1 MTRWRIGMLGAP
13 DLSRRELLGGLAA
26 GAGALA
32 LGCSSRRGNRGP
44 SRDADGALAAGTPA
58 RSDAG
63 LAPAFSLAD
72 LSPIAPVTGPATGY
86 LGDSFTRPH
95 EALWAQADFIRHH
108 GGVPAPRERAAVVIV
123 GGGLSGL
130 ASAYQ
135 LAAHR
140 PIVLEQ
146 APRFGG
152 NARGER
158 WNGIA
163 YALGAAYLVK
173 PEPDS
178 ALQRAFYGP
187 LGVDREWREAP
198 EDPVALGGRLLDG
211 FWNGA
216 SDPRHPAQFRR
227 AAAYLRHVLAEAYP
241 DLPSEPDGALDARQL
256 AALDGV
262 SLRQHLEQRLGR
274 LHPHLDTL
282 LEHYCWSSFG
292 GAMAELSAASG
303 LNFLA
308 AEFAG
313 ICALP
318 GGNARIA
325 ERLLGEL
332 ATALPPEALRPATLV
347 VRVAPAPD
355 GASVWVTAADPRG
368 TLYTIA
374 ARAVVLAAPKFVCK
388 KLLPGAPADQ
398 LAAMARLRYRAYV
411 VANLLLDAP
420 APARALDLYLLGDG
434 RTGRDIRAAS
444 EAQGVTDVIAGHWA
458 QGGHPTSSVLTLY
471 RAYPW
476 DGARPLLYDERTL
489 PELRDQLSAQL
500 PAILALFGLT
510 PDHLRELRVARWG
523 HALPLAETGHLAAGV
538 WARARSPIAERIFF
552 VEQDNWPAP
561 ALETAL
567 TEALRSAPAVEAA
580 LG

>member
-1 MTRWRIGMLGAP
+1 MTRWRIGMLAGH
-13 DLSRRELLGGLAA
+13 DLSRRDLLGGLA
-26 GAGALA
+26 AGALA
-32 LGCSSRRGNRGP
+32 LGCSSRRDGR
-44 SRDADGALAAGTPA
+44 SHTRDGALAPRAPGSPDASLPA
-58 RSDAG
+58 T
-63 LAPAFSLAD
+63 FSLAD
-72 LSPIAPVTGPATGY
+72 SSPIAAVTGPATGY

-130 ASAYQ
+130 ASAHQ

-140 PIVLEQ
+140 PLVLEQ

-158 WNGIA
+158 WNGIT

-173 PEPDS
+173 PDPES
-178 ALQRAFYGP
+178 ALQRTFYGP

-198 EDPVALGGRLLDG
+198 EDPVALGARVLDG
-211 FWNGA
+211 FWDGA

-227 AAAYLRHVLAEAYP
+227 AAAYLRHVLADAYP
-241 DLPSEPDGALDARQL
+241 DLPSEPDGALDATEL
-256 AALDGV
+256 AALDRV
-262 SLRQHLEQRLGR
+262 SLRQHLERQLGR

-325 ERLLGEL
+325 ERLLAEL
-332 ATALPPEALRPATLV
+332 ARTLPPDALRPATLV
-347 VRVAPAPD
+347 VRVAPAPAPD
-355 GASVWVTAADPRG
+355 GDSVWVTAADPHG
-368 TLYTIA
+368 ALYTIA
-374 ARAVVLAAPKFVCK
+374 ARAVVLAAPKFVCR
-388 KLLPGAPADQ
+388 KLLPSAPADQ

-420 APARALDLYLLGDG
+420 APARALDLYLLGEG
-434 RTGRDIRAAS
+434 STSRDIRAAS
-444 EAQGVTDVIAGHWA
+444 DAQGITDVITGHWA

-476 DGARPLLYDERTL
+476 DGARPLLYDDRTL
-489 PELRDQLSAQL
+489 PALRDQLSAQL
-500 PAILALFGLT
+500 PGILTLFGLT
-510 PDHLRELRVARWG
+510 PDHVRELRVARWG
-523 HALPLAETGHLAAGV
+523 HALPLAETGHLASGV
-538 WARARSPIAERIFF
+538 WARARSPIAGRIFF
-552 VEQDNWPAP
+552 AEQDNWPAP
-561 ALETAL
+561 AIETAL
-567 TEALRSAPAVEAA
+567 TEALRTAPAVTAV

>member
-1 MTRWRIGMLGAP
+1 MTRWRIGMLHAH
-13 DLSRRELLGGLAA
+13 DLSRRDLLGGLAA
-26 GAGALA
+26 GALA
-32 LGCSSRRGNRGP
+32 LGCSTRRSRTATHAG
-44 SRDADGALAAGTPA
+44 RDATVAAP
-58 RSDAG
+58 DA
-63 LAPAFSLAD
+63 AAADASFSLAD
-72 LSPIAPVTGPATGY
+72 ASPIAPVTGPATGY
-86 LGDSFTRPH
+86 LGDSLTRPH

-123 GGGLSGL
+123 GGGLAGL

-158 WNGIA
+158 WNGIT

-173 PEPDS
+173 PDPAS

-211 FWNGA
+211 FWSGA
-216 SDPRHPAQFRR
+216 TDPRHPAQFRR
-227 AAAYLRHVLAEAYP
+227 AAAYLRHVLADAYP
-241 DLPSEPDGALDARQL
+241 DLPSEPDGALDDRQL

-262 SLRQHLEQRLGR
+262 SLRQHLEHQLGR

-325 ERLLGEL
+325 ERLLAEL
-332 ATALPPEALRPATLV
+332 AGSLPPDALRPATLV

-355 GASVWVTAADPRG
+355 PDGASVWVTAADPRG
-368 TLYTIA
+368 SLYTIA
-374 ARAVVLAAPKFVCK
+374 ARAVVLAAPKFVCR
-388 KLLPGAPADQ
+388 KLLPSAPTEQ

-411 VANLLLDAP
+411 VANVLVDAP
-420 APARALDLYLLGDG
+420 APARALDLYLLGEG
-434 RTGRDIRAAS
+434 RTSRDIRAAS
-444 EAQGVTDVIAGHWA
+444 DAQGITDVITGHWA

-476 DGARPLLYDERTL
+476 DGARPFIFDDRTL
-489 PELRDQLSAQL
+489 PQLRDQLSAQL
-500 PAILALFGLT
+500 PAILALFGLS
-510 PDHLRELRVARWG
+510 PDHIHELRVARWG

-538 WARARSPIAERIFF
+538 WARARSPIAGRIFF
-552 VEQDNWPAP
+552 AEQDNWPAP
-561 ALETAL
+561 AIETAL
-567 TEALRSAPAVEAA
+567 TEALRTTPAVVRA

>member
-1 MTRWRIGMLGAP
+1 MTRWRIGMLAGH
-13 DLSRRELLGGLAA
+13 DLSRRDLLGGLA
-26 GAGALA
+26 AGALA
-32 LGCSSRRGNRGP
+32 LGCSSRRDGRGHT
-44 SRDADGALAAGTPA
+44 RDGALAPRAPGSPDASLPA
-58 RSDAG
+58 T
-63 LAPAFSLAD
+63 FSLAD
-72 LSPIAPVTGPATGY
+72 SSPIAPVTGPATGY

-130 ASAYQ
+130 ASAHQ

-140 PIVLEQ
+140 PLVLEQ

-158 WNGIA
+158 WNGIT

-173 PEPDS
+173 PDPES
-178 ALQRAFYGP
+178 ALQRTFYGP
-187 LGVDREWREAP
+187 LGVDKEWREAP
-198 EDPVALGGRLLDG
+198 EDPVALGARVLDG
-211 FWNGA
+211 FWDGA

-227 AAAYLRHVLAEAYP
+227 AAAYLRHVLADAYP
-241 DLPSEPDGALDARQL
+241 DLPSEPDGALDATEL
-256 AALDGV
+256 AALDRV
-262 SLRQHLEQRLGR
+262 SLRQHLERQLGR

-325 ERLLGEL
+325 ERLLAEL
-332 ATALPPEALRPATLV
+332 ARTLPPDALRPATLV
-347 VRVAPAPD
+347 VRVAPAPAPD
-355 GASVWVTAADPRG
+355 GDSVWVTAADPHG
-368 TLYTIA
+368 ALYTIA
-374 ARAVVLAAPKFVCK
+374 ARAVVLAAPKFVCR
-388 KLLPGAPADQ
+388 KLLPSAPADQ

-420 APARALDLYLLGDG
+420 APARALDLYLLGEG
-434 RTGRDIRAAS
+434 STSRDIRAAS
-444 EAQGVTDVIAGHWA
+444 DAQGITDVITGHWA

-476 DGARPLLYDERTL
+476 DGARPLLYDDRTL
-489 PELRDQLSAQL
+489 PALRDQLSAQL
-500 PAILALFGLT
+500 PGILTLFGLT
-510 PDHLRELRVARWG
+510 PDHVRELRVARWG
-523 HALPLAETGHLAAGV
+523 HALPLAETGHLASGV
-538 WARARSPIAERIFF
+538 WARARSPIAGRIFF
-552 VEQDNWPAP
+552 AEQDNWPAP
-561 ALETAL
+561 AIETAL
-567 TEALRSAPAVEAA
+567 TEALRTAPAVTAV